1 MDQTIRSLLTQK
13 KYYSTT
19 NIARVLGETRK
30 KVNWYMF
37 NHPDDYSLVNPVEVG
52 SGKCKVMVWKLT
64 QQAK

>member
-1 MDQTIRSLLTQK
+1 MDQTIRALLTQK
-13 KYYSTT
+13 KYYST
-19 NIARVLGETRK
+19 NSIARTLGETRK

-64 QQAK
+64 QQSK